1 MMMHIDPYGSNNG
14 NIWYLKP
21 IYPDMLLA
29 ILYRS
34 DCISI

>member
-1 MMMHIDPYGSNNG
+1 LIHFYKR
-14 NIWYLKP
+14 YLKP